1 VSIPEPV
8 PGTSFLDVEPPQVD
22 GTEAGRRLAESFRSP
37 NSQSG
42 SFGTQT
48 RLRAR
53 DRSPR
58 DLSRPEFPAVAT
70 LRHVMNGQEAFY
82 RKEGRYGTLPELKS
96 AGLLRLD
103 VPFQPHQFLRAGY
116 RFELMVESDAFRLTA
131 IPTGGGPRPFVGDDS
146 GFIRAGT
153 E

>member
-1 VSIPEPV
+1 
-8 PGTSFLDVEPPQVD
+8 VD
-22 GTEAGRRLAESFRSP
+22 GTEAGRRLAESYRSDR
-37 NSQSG
+37 SSGG
-42 SFGTQT
+42 SFGTQS

-58 DLSRPEFPAVAT
+58 DLARPEFPAVAT

-82 RKEGRYGTLPELKS
+82 RKEGRYGTLPELRA

-103 VPFQPHQFLRAGY
+103 VPFQARQFARANY
-116 RFELMVESDAFRLTA
+116 RFDLVLEGDSFRLSA
-131 IPTGGGPRPFVGDDS
+131 VPTGGGLRPFVGDDS
-146 GFIRAGT
+146 GYIQVAA

>member
-1 VSIPEPV
+1 VSIPEPA
-8 PGTSFLDVEPPQVD
+8 PGTSFLDMEPPQVD

-42 SFGTQT
+42 SFGTQ
-48 RLRAR
+48 RGLRAR

-103 VPFQPHQFLRAGY
+103 VPFQPSQFLRAGY

-131 IPTGGGPRPFVGDDS
+131 TPTGGGPRPFVGDDS